1 MVVVGWPGQPA
12 SSFAFLPKLYQDEA
26 GPNQTRKQFQAVACE
41 NPNAVELAGR
51 TGSKVVVTAPYRMA
65 EIDPQFRHDPGHTES
80 TASTQGLVYKVVS
93 GFEALHDCEAGGIR
107 QQQML
112 QTVWQRH
119 TIPGPFYHMY
129 SVGFIPKKVPADCP
143 QRSFGLAGIKN
154 LHEFQR
160 PLSRPTFV
168 S

>member
-65 EIDPQFRHDPGHTES
+65 EIDPRWTVSSIPPWPRAHWEHGLYSRIGLQGGVWLRGVAWLWGWWNTPTTDASNCLATPHHSWPILSYVLCWFHSQKS
-80 TASTQGLVYKVVS
+80 TSWL
-93 GFEALHDCEAGGIR
+93 
-107 QQQML
+107 
-112 QTVWQRH
+112 
-119 TIPGPFYHMY
+119 P
-129 SVGFIPKKVPADCP
+129 PKKFWIGRNQKPAWVPTP
-143 QRSFGLAGIKN
+143 
-154 LHEFQR
+154 
-160 PLSRPTFV
+160 V
-168 S
+168 V